1 MLSRSLWRLAFPAAV
16 WLALA
21 GWLAAAGAAR
31 ADNLRLELADLAGEI
46 QKVVEEQKQSS
57 IAVGEFTG
65 PSHTPTSAGPAIQ
78 EALTQELQARKV
90 HVEKQAALEVKG
102 DYRDATDA
110 ETKLLML
117 KVRARVFDSNGD
129 VVVELHARAVHGN
142 TEVAKILGVTASLPP
157 RGDYEE
163 RNQELRRRLRQPSV
177 HVDGPRVSSR
187 AGSPY
192 LVELLVRD
200 GPGARALPRDA
211 RVEGGLAFVPIRRD
225 ESYEVRLTNKSA
237 FEAAATQ
244 SIDGLDQ
251 FAFSD
256 VKDPKTGRPRYTVRI
271 IPAGGST
278 VIRGWHRTN
287 EVADSFLV
295 TEFARSAAARRL
307 QHSAKVG
314 TLVVTFAACWQN
326 NAQRPSDEQSDDR
339 AADATGQGP
348 PVAQNLYEV
357 RRSIGAVRD
366 TVSIRYSK

>member
-1 MLSRSLWRLAFPAAV
+1 MLSRSFLPLVSRVAAC
-16 WLALA
+16 LALG
-21 GWLAAAGAAR
+21 GWLTAAGTAR
-31 ADNLRLELADLAGEI
+31 ADNLRLELAELAGEI
-46 QKVVEEQKQSS
+46 QKVVEQQNQSA

-65 PSHTPTSAGPAIQ
+65 PSHTPTSAGPAIEQ
-78 EALTQELQARKV
+78 ALTLELQARKV
-90 HVEKQAALEVKG
+90 RVEKQAALEVKG

-117 KVRARVFDSNGD
+117 KIRARVFDSNGD

-142 TEVAKILGVTASLPP
+142 TEVAKVLGITASLPP
-157 RGDYEE
+157 KGDYEE

-187 AGSPY
+187 AESAFQVEV
-192 LVELLVRD
+192 LVQD
-200 GPGARALPRDA
+200 GPGGRVQPRDA

-225 ESYEVRLTNKSA
+225 ECYEVRLTNKSA
-237 FEAAATQ
+237 FEAAATL

-256 VKDPKTGRPRYTVRI
+256 VKDPKTGKPRYTVRI
-271 IPAGGST
+271 VPAGGST

-295 TEFARSAAARRL
+295 TEFSRSAAARRL
-307 QHSAKVG
+307 QNTAKVG
-314 TLVVTFAACWQN
+314 TLVVTFAACWQS
-326 NAQRPSDEQSDDR
+326 NAQRPPDEQSDDR
-339 AADATGQGP
+339 AANATGQGP
-348 PVAQNLYEV
+348 PVAQKLREV
-357 RRSIGAVRD
+357 RRTIGAVRD